1 MSAPRRAAVFTDL
14 PMSTNDGV
22 SASTSRI
29 LHRGQEA
36 ETAWTSNAIST
47 PQPGSAKGGADP
59 PRWLTLRKQ
68 PVDEPHGGNP
78 HARRYAVRSDST
90 LGLSNAST
98 IPTVWPPPRLL
109 SSW

>member
-1 MSAPRRAAVFTDL
+1 MSAPRRTAVFTDF

-29 LHRGQEA
+29 LHRGQAA
-36 ETAWTSNAIST
+36 ETAWTSSAIST
-47 PQPGSAKGGADP
+47 PHPGSANGGVDA
-59 PRWLTLRKQ
+59 PRWLTFRKQ
-68 PVDEPHGGNP
+68 PVDDPHGGNP

-98 IPTVWPPPRLL
+98 IATVWPLPR
-109 SSW
+109 